1 MPRPGQASLLTLT
14 HLETL
19 ATLLA
24 KQQAMK
30 RFFAPN
36 IDAKGRLVRGLMGLG
51 LLAGA
56 AFAFAESV
64 WLAALLGAAGV
75 FGLFEAL
82 RGWCLVRACRIK
94 TKL

>member
-1 MPRPGQASLLTLT
+1 
-14 HLETL
+14 
-19 ATLLA
+19 
-24 KQQAMK
+24 MK

-36 IDAKGRLVRGLMGLG
+36 IDGKGRLVRGLMGLV

-56 AFAFAESV
+56 AFSFGDSA
-64 WLAALLGAAGV
+64 WLAALLATAGV

-82 RGWCLVRACRIK
+82 RGWCLARACGIK